1 MHTRSS
7 QNPTAVVAP
16 VHAVPMTTLTSRR
29 RVTKPRLD
37 NHPAVAAV
45 TAKSKPIA
53 KKQPH
58 GKAVNPKS
66 VAAAAVAAQTLSQAK
81 SSSYHQ
87 VPSSPASTSTDYT
100 LPLSP
105 SPSSSSSYS
114 SSFSTSPVRPG
125 PASSTT
131 TSTASAVPTK
141 PLLPP
146 CTIVPASPAKVLPL
160 SSSSAPKA
168 RNAGAAVPT
177 GRETHHA
184 RLVQLLSPHTSVAT
198 YTADSSSTTATST
211 AGGVSNGGNRA
222 VYACGTPGTGKTLTV
237 KAVLRTL
244 RASRPDMRQIFVNC
258 GSMSNGVHL
267 LTFIAESLGLLG
279 DDKSNQNG
287 SGAGAA
293 GVETIMSKL
302 IAYATSQQQGENQAI
317 APVLIVVDEI
327 DLLLQSS
334 SSSATPGK
342 TSSTTPSSATNNTA
356 ASNKTSAAAASNAAA
371 LYALFELP
379 TLANS
384 PFRVL
389 SVANALDL
397 PTRLLPLLS
406 DSVSARPV
414 VLQFLAYGADALAR
428 IATVEAS
435 SAVAALPR
443 LAVTL
448 AAKKV
453 AACGGDARLMLSI
466 IRQAYSATSGN
477 SSTPGGGAKKS
488 AVAIVAAIATAKG
501 SAQASAVE
509 TIRTLPIQQQLA
521 LVVAANAVTFAD
533 RDRNS
538 SKKMHQTTTRPSS
551 SPARTMTSKAV
562 VRRAGIVG
570 LFESFKRMCARVNLP
585 PPLFADFAE
594 LVSGPLT
601 HHALVDVVGSSSNGG
616 GGGVGGA
623 GVGGSRRGGGGQVS
637 KRRTG
642 SGGRTGAGGV
652 ATLGAQQVRLRV
664 PVDDVRAGVQDN
676 HLLARLMMCGPE
688 SSG

>member
-1 MHTRSS
+1 MH
-7 QNPTAVVAP
+7 
-16 VHAVPMTTLTSRR
+16 
-29 RVTKPRLD
+29 
-37 NHPAVAAV
+37 
-45 TAKSKPIA
+45 
-53 KKQPH
+53 
-58 GKAVNPKS
+58 
-66 VAAAAVAAQTLSQAK
+66 
-81 SSSYHQ
+81 
-87 VPSSPASTSTDYT
+87 
-100 LPLSP
+100 
-105 SPSSSSSYS
+105 
-114 SSFSTSPVRPG
+114 
-125 PASSTT
+125 
-131 TSTASAVPTK
+131 
-141 PLLPP
+141 
-146 CTIVPASPAKVLPL
+146 
-160 SSSSAPKA
+160 
-168 RNAGAAVPT
+168 
-177 GRETHHA
+177 
-184 RLVQLLSPHTSVAT
+184 
-198 YTADSSSTTATST
+198 TADSCTVSSTAAS
-211 AGGVSNGGNRA
+211 SNRA

-244 RASRPDMRQIFVNC
+244 RASRPDMKQIFVNC
-258 GSMSNGVHL
+258 GSMSSGVHL
-267 LTFIAESLGLLG
+267 LTFIAESLGLLSG
-279 DDKSNQNG
+279 DNNNG
-287 SGAGAA
+287 TGAGAA
-293 GVETIMSKL
+293 GVESIMTKL
-302 IAYATSQQQGENQAI
+302 VAYATSHQRQTKNNQGV
-317 APVLIVVDEI
+317 APALIVVDEI

-334 SSSATPGK
+334 STTGK
-342 TSSTTPSSATNNTA
+342 TSSTTSSASNNTT
-356 ASNKTSAAAASNAAA
+356 ASTKTSAAAASNAAA

-379 TLANS
+379 TLPQS

-406 DSVSARPV
+406 DSLSARPV

-428 IATVEAS
+428 IAAVEAS

-466 IRQAYSATSGN
+466 IRQAYSATTGSNNSG
-477 SSTPGGGAKKS
+477 TKKS
-488 AVAIVAAIATAKG
+488 AVAVVAAIATAKG

-533 RDRNS
+533 RDRNGKVS
-538 SKKMHQTTTRPSS
+538 RPGSV
-551 SPARTMTSKAV
+551 ATSKAV

-570 LFESFKRMCARVNLP
+570 LFESFKRMSARVNLP

-601 HHALVDVVGSSSNGG
+601 HHALVDVVGSSS
-616 GGGVGGA
+616 GGA
-623 GVGGSRRGGGGQVS
+623 GASRRAGGAAQIT
-637 KRRTG
+637 KMRK
-642 SGGRTGAGGV
+642 SGGRTGTGGV

>member
-1 MHTRSS
+1 M
-7 QNPTAVVAP
+7 
-16 VHAVPMTTLTSRR
+16 
-29 RVTKPRLD
+29 
-37 NHPAVAAV
+37 
-45 TAKSKPIA
+45 
-53 KKQPH
+53 
-58 GKAVNPKS
+58 
-66 VAAAAVAAQTLSQAK
+66 
-81 SSSYHQ
+81 
-87 VPSSPASTSTDYT
+87 
-100 LPLSP
+100 
-105 SPSSSSSYS
+105 
-114 SSFSTSPVRPG
+114 
-125 PASSTT
+125 
-131 TSTASAVPTK
+131 
-141 PLLPP
+141 
-146 CTIVPASPAKVLPL
+146 
-160 SSSSAPKA
+160 
-168 RNAGAAVPT
+168 
-177 GRETHHA
+177 
-184 RLVQLLSPHTSVAT
+184 
-198 YTADSSSTTATST
+198 
-211 AGGVSNGGNRA
+211 
-222 VYACGTPGTGKTLTV
+222 

-258 GSMSNGVHL
+258 GSMSSGVHL
-267 LTFIAESLGLLG
+267 LTFIAESLGLLDG
-279 DDKSNQNG
+279 DNING
-287 SGAGAA
+287 GAGAA
-293 GVETIMSKL
+293 GVEVIMSKL
-302 IAYATSQQQGENQAI
+302 VAYATSHQRQNKNQAI

-334 SSSATPGK
+334 SSTAGK
-342 TSSTTPSSATNNTA
+342 TSTTTSAMSATNTTA
-356 ASNKTSAAAASNAAA
+356 STKTSAAAASNAAA

-379 TLANS
+379 TLPHS

-406 DSVSARPV
+406 DSLSARPV

-428 IATVEAS
+428 IAAVEAS

-466 IRQAYSATSGN
+466 VRQAYSATTGNNSG
-477 SSTPGGGAKKS
+477 KKS
-488 AVAIVAAIATAKG
+488 AVAVVAAIATAKG

-509 TIRTLPIQQQLA
+509 TIKTLPIQQQLA

-533 RDRNS
+533 RDRNG
-538 SKKMHQTTTRPSS
+538 SKASRPGFAGTPGRGGTT
-551 SPARTMTSKAV
+551 TSKAV

-601 HHALVDVVGSSSNGG
+601 HHALVDVVGSTSGC
-616 GGGVGGA
+616 GA
-623 GVGGSRRGGGGQVS
+623 SRRAGATQIT
-637 KRRTG
+637 KRRK
-642 SGGRTGAGGV
+642 SGGRTSAGGV

-664 PVDDVRAGVQDN
+664 PVDDVHAGVQDN